1 MPSFLSQSEIRSI
14 GDPTDLTKYR
24 SGPERAQ
31 TLSHALISLQGRRP
45 NRTFNQS
52 ARVHLDFVVPT
63 LYKLPEYPNE
73 GGKMQSDS
81 IATVNGSNETRP
93 DIAPLNEENL
103 PEAER
108 IFRVAFGTFLG
119 APEPEVFWADRDY
132 VYGRHRAPHVAAF
145 GATIE
150 GKLVGSNFA
159 TKWGSVGF
167 FGPITVRPDLQERG
181 IAQALLAMTMEQ
193 FDAWETRHVGLFTFP
208 QSAKHISLYQKHGFY
223 ARFLTA
229 IMSAPVGRRPS
240 MPAGWSRFSN
250 LNVAQQNEA
259 LLACQDIADTL
270 YPGLD
275 LTEEIRATQA
285 QGLGDTVL
293 LEGISGIA
301 AFAVCHYGPRSEAG
315 ADACFI
321 KFGAVRTGAAAS
333 TIIFGCSMRAR
344 PGGRG
349 WHAKRIR
356 RSEYGSP
363 RGLSKPGRSRIS
375 HGNSRR
381 DNASAQR
388 SRLLPSGD
396 LRHRRL
402 AITHSVGIE

>member
-1 MPSFLSQSEIRSI
+1 
-14 GDPTDLTKYR
+14 
-24 SGPERAQ
+24 
-31 TLSHALISLQGRRP
+31 
-45 NRTFNQS
+45 
-52 ARVHLDFVVPT
+52 
-63 LYKLPEYPNE
+63 
-73 GGKMQSDS
+73 MQSDS

-321 KFGAVRTGAAAS
+321 KFGAVRTGAAAEHDYLRLLDACEAVAAAV
-333 TIIFGCSMRAR
+333 GMPNLLAGANMAR
-344 PGGRG
+344 PISDPEKLAAYANRGGGGLRVRE
-349 WHAKRIR
+349 RIYR
-356 RSEYGSP
+356 FTVAPLSP
-363 RGLSKPGRSRIS
+363 LFRPFR
-375 HGNSRR
+375 N
-381 DNASAQR
+381 
-388 SRLLPSGD
+388 
-396 LRHRRL
+396 
-402 AITHSVGIE
+402 